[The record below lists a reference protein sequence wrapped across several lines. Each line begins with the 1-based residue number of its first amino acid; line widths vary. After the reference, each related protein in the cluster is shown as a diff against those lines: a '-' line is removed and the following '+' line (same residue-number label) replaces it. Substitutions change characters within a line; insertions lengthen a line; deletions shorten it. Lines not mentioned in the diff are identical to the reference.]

1 MHFSTIR
8 NDKYCHSI
16 MAVVVLCLLFGDSE
30 EKNLKNQKNYCHHCT
45 SIFVKGTK

>member
-30 EKNLKNQKNYCHHCT
+30 EKNLKNKNK
-45 SIFVKGTK
+45 IVIIVPQFL